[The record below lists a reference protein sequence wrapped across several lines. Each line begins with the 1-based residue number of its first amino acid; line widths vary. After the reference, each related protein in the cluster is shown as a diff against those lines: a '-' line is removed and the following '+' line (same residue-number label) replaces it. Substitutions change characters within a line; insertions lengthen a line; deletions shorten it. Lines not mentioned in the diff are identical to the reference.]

1 MIFYGITAALWIGW
15 MVLGWFLPGLLKLSG
30 QNDWPVR
37 LLFWLVGTV
46 IAGVAVYVKVMADRK
61 KKALALAGEQ
71 GAELDFVLA
80 EADKKLQAS
89 GGSLGTLPVVFVMG
103 ARGTAKTT
111 LVLNSGLEPELLAGL
126 VYQEGNQLVQT
137 RTANVWLAKGTV
149 FVEAAPTLLENDK
162 LWRAFAQR
170 FAPGGL
176 TAIQAGSKPAP
187 RSVLMFVGMEE
198 FYQSGAGEMMAAKAR
213 VLNQRLI
220 EMSKLLGSRLP
231 VYVVFTKADQMP
243 NFSNYVAYF
252 SNEEAAEVMGA
263 TVPIRDLTAGGVY
276 AEQAGRQFQDLLEE
290 LFRSLAERRVALQE
304 RDANQQGRPPVY
316 EFPREFRKLKQAAS
330 TFLVDLCRPSQLAV
344 SPFVRGFYFSGV
356 RPVLVSDAAGTQ
368 RRVPQWMFVTRFF
381 SEVLL
386 KDRAALGAASMSTKT
401 NSTRRLLLGTA
412 AALGIV
418 AATLF
423 TVSYFNNRSL
433 ATELAD
439 ASKALRTVQVAQGEV
454 PSLDSLNKLDRL
466 RGALERLR
474 GYEKEGA
481 PLRLRWGL
489 YTGDT
494 LLPTARRLYFESF
507 RNVMFGETQTAV
519 LDFMKRLP
527 PAPGPQDDYLMT
539 YNALK
544 AYLITTSNPEKST
557 KAFLTPELMKY
568 WRGMKEVDPQR
579 NALVAKQFDFYA
591 EELLASNPFSK
602 ENDALTVDRTRRFLK
617 QFSGEERLYNAI
629 VAEASRA
636 NPTISY
642 NKLYPNGAKAVRVD
656 KEVQGAFSKEG
667 FAWMQDALKNL
678 PKYFGGEAWVLG
690 EEVKM
695 SVNLSELEQRL
706 RARYYK
712 DFADQWKAYLK
723 SVTVLRYASLKDAAE
738 KLKMHSGNQSPLLAA
753 VYLASRHTS
762 VAEKTIA
769 EQFQPAQ
776 LLVAPGSEG
785 QLIGGENEPYMAG
798 LLQLQGSIEMI
809 SNMPASQAAQDP
821 SAAQSLTLAT
831 NAKMTARNVA
841 QKFRPDPVDR
851 VDGMVLKLMEDPIT
865 YVESFLRGLGPAE
878 LNGAGAGFCKEFTS
892 LISKYPF
899 NPNASAQATVAEFN
913 AIFAPQTGSLW
924 TFYDTKLKAM
934 LVNQGGEYRAVPTPA
949 MALTPAFVAA
959 FNRFAAVTA
968 TAYGMNPS
976 PNFKYSVKL
985 NAEMKR
991 EVRLAIDGQSAE
1003 FKNASSPAKQFVWNG
1018 QGVGVRTTI
1027 VGGGTVSF
1035 DGPLGVFQ
1043 WFNDAER
1050 WNQNSA
1056 TSHTVLWYQRSGTK
1070 IMTDDQGKPLS
1081 MTLDL
1086 EMPIPL
1092 FRKGYLAGLQ
1102 CTSNV
1107 ARAGN

>member
-1 MIFYGITAALWIGW
+1 MLFYGITALLWVGW
-15 MVLGWFLPGLLKLSG
+15 MVLGWFMPDWVSLKG
-30 QNDWPVR
+30 KDVWFVR
-37 LLFWLVGTV
+37 GLFWLIGTA
-46 IAGVAVYVKVMADRK
+46 IAAGVIFLKYTADKRK
-61 KKALALAGEQ
+61 RALALAGEQ

-80 EADKKLQAS
+80 EADKKLQAT
-89 GGSLGTLPVVFVMG
+89 GASLATMPVVFVMG
-103 ARGTAKTT
+103 ARGSAKTT
-111 LVLNSGLEPELLAGL
+111 LVTYSGIEPELMAGL

-137 RTANVWLAKGTV
+137 RTANVWLAKKTV

-162 LWRAFAQR
+162 LWNAFSQR
-170 FAPGGL
+170 FAPGGF
-176 TAIQAGSKPAP
+176 TAINANATPAP

-198 FYQSGAGEMMAAKAR
+198 FFQQGAGEMMTAKAR
-213 VLNQRLI
+213 ILNQRLI
-220 EMSKLLGSRLP
+220 EMSRTLGARLP
-231 VYVVFTKADQMP
+231 VYVIFTKADQMP
-243 NFSNYVAYF
+243 NFSNFVAYM
-252 SNEEAAEVMGA
+252 SNDEAAQVFGA
-263 TVPIRDLTAGGVY
+263 TVPIVDMQSTGVY
-276 AEQAGRQFQDLLEE
+276 AEQAGKRFSDLFEE
-290 LFRSLAERRVALQE
+290 LFRSLAERRVDMQE

-316 EFPREFRKLKQAAS
+316 EFPREFRKLRQAAT
-330 TFLVDLCRPSQLAV
+330 TFLVDLCRPSQLAI

-368 RRVPQWMFVTRFF
+368 RRVPQWMFITRFF

-386 KDRAALGAASMSTKT
+386 KDRAALGASSVSTKT
-401 NSTRRLLLGTA
+401 NSTRRLLLGA
-412 AALGIV
+412 AGALGLI
-418 AATLF
+418 ATTLF
-423 TVSYFNNRSL
+423 TVSFFNNKAL
-433 ATELAD
+433 ETELAD
-439 ASKALRTVQVAQGEV
+439 ASKALRGVQVAPGEV
-454 PSLDSLNKLDRL
+454 PPLDSLNKLDRL
-466 RGALERLR
+466 RGVLERLR
-474 GYEKEGA
+474 GYQKEGA
-481 PLRLRWGL
+481 PLMMRWGL

-494 LLPTARRLYFESF
+494 LLPTSRQLYFQSF

-527 PAPGPQDDYLMT
+527 PAPGPQDDYMTT

-544 AYLITTSNPEKST
+544 AYLITTSNPDKST
-557 KAFLTPELMKY
+557 KLFLTPVLMKY
-568 WRGMKEVDPQR
+568 WQGMKQVDPQR

-591 EELLASNPFSK
+591 EELKESNPFSR
-602 ENDALTVDRTRRFLK
+602 ENDALTVDRTRAFLK

-629 VAEASRA
+629 LAEANRA
-636 NPTISY
+636 NPPINY
-642 NKLYPNGAKAVRVD
+642 NKLYPDGAKAVRVD
-656 KEVQGAFSKEG
+656 KEVMGSFSKDG
-667 FAWMQDALKNL
+667 FGWMQNAFKNL

-695 SVNLSELEQRL
+695 SVNLAELEQRL
-706 RARYYK
+706 RTRYYK
-712 DFADQWKAYLK
+712 DYSDQWKAYLK
-723 SVTVLRYASLKDAAE
+723 SVSVLRYASLKDASE
-738 KLKMHSGNQSPLLAA
+738 KLKMHSSNQSPLLAA
-753 VYLASRHTS
+753 VYLASKHTE
-762 VAEKTIA
+762 VAEKSIS
-769 EQFQPAQ
+769 EQFQPTQ
-776 LLVAPGSEG
+776 LLVAPASAG
-785 QLIGGENEPYMAG
+785 QLIGGENQPYMGG

-809 SNMPASQAAQDP
+809 AGMPASQAAQDP
-821 SAAQSLTLAT
+821 AAAQSLNLAT
-831 NAKMTARNVA
+831 TAKMTARNVA
-841 QKFRPDPVDR
+841 QKFRPDPLDK
-851 VDGMVLKLMEDPIT
+851 VDGQVLKIMEDPIT
-865 YVESFLRGLGPAE
+865 YVETFLRSLGPAE
-878 LNGAGAGFCKEFTS
+878 LNGAGASFCKQFS
-892 LISKYPF
+892 DLISKYPF
-899 NPNASAQATVAEFN
+899 NPNAKNQATIMEFN
-913 AIFAPQTGSLW
+913 SIFAPQTGALW

-949 MALTPAFVAA
+949 MALTPTFVAA

-976 PNFKYSVKL
+976 PNFRYSVKL

-991 EVRLAIDGQSAE
+991 EVKLAIDGQSAE
-1003 FKNASSPAKQFVWNG
+1003 FKNAASPAKPFVWNG

-1081 MTLDL
+1081 MILDL

>member
-1 MIFYGITAALWIGW
+1 MLIYAIIAVLWIGW
-15 MVLGWFLPGLLKLSG
+15 MVLGWFMPGWISLAGK
-30 QNDWPVR
+30 NEWFIR
-37 LLFWLVGTV
+37 ILFWLIGTG
-46 IAGVAVYVKVMADRK
+46 IAAFAVYLKISADRK

-71 GAELDFVLA
+71 GAELDFVLSEA
-80 EADKKLQAS
+80 EKKLQA
-89 GGSLGTLPVVFVMG
+89 GGASLQTLPVVFVMG
-103 ARGTAKTT
+103 SRGAAKTT

-162 LWRAFAQR
+162 LWKAFAQR
-170 FAPGGL
+170 FAPGGW
-176 TAIQAGSKPAP
+176 TAIKTGSKPAP
-187 RSVLMFVGMEE
+187 RSVLMFVGIEE
-198 FYQSGAGEMMAAKAR
+198 FFQQGSGEMMSAKAR
-213 VLNQRLI
+213 ILNQRLI
-220 EMSKLLGSRLP
+220 EMAKMLGSRIP
-231 VYVVFTKADQMP
+231 VYVFFTKADQMP
-243 NFSNYVAYF
+243 NFPNYVAYF
-252 SNEEAAEVMGA
+252 SNDEAAQVFGA
-263 TVPIRDLTAGGVY
+263 TVPIRDLQAGGVY
-276 AEQAGRQFQDLLEE
+276 AEQAGRQFNELLEE
-290 LFRSLAERRVALQE
+290 LFRSLAERRVGLQE

-316 EFPREFRKLKQAAS
+316 EFPREFRKLKQAAT

-368 RRVPQWMFVTRFF
+368 RRVPQWLFITRFF

-386 KDRAALGAASMSTKT
+386 NDRAALGAASVSTKT
-401 NSTRRLLLGTA
+401 NSTRRLLLGVA
-412 AALGIV
+412 GALGLI
-418 AATLF
+418 ATTLF
-423 TVSYFNNRSL
+423 TVSYFNNRAL
-433 ATELAD
+433 ARELAE
-439 ASKALRTVQVAQGEV
+439 ASKALRSVQVAQGEV

-466 RGALERLR
+466 RTALETLR
-474 GYEKEGA
+474 SYQKEGA
-481 PLRLRWGL
+481 PLMMRWGL

-494 LLPTARRLYFESF
+494 LLPTSRRLYFESF

-527 PAPGPQDDYLMT
+527 PAPGPQDDYLNT

-544 AYLITTSNPEKST
+544 SYLITTSNPDKST
-557 KAFLTPELMKY
+557 RQFLTPELMKF
-568 WRGMKEVDPQR
+568 WKGTKEVDPQR
-579 NALVAKQFDFYA
+579 NALVARQFDFYA
-591 EELLASNPFSK
+591 EELKESNPFSK
-602 ENDALTVDRTRRFLK
+602 ENDALTIDRTRRFLK

-629 VAEASRA
+629 LAEASRA
-636 NPTISY
+636 NPSINY
-642 NKLYPNGAKAVRVD
+642 NKLYPNGARAVRVD

-667 FAWMQDALKNL
+667 FTWMQDALKNL

-695 SVNLSELEQRL
+695 SVNLTELEQRL
-706 RARYYK
+706 RERYYK

-723 SVTVLRYASLKDAAE
+723 SVTVLRYASLKDASE
-738 KLKMHSGNQSPLLAA
+738 KLKLHSGNQSPLLAA
-753 VYLASRHTS
+753 LYLASRHTS
-762 VAEKTIA
+762 VAEKSIA
-769 EQFQPAQ
+769 EQFQPTQ

-785 QLIGGENEPYMAG
+785 QLIGGENEPYMGG

-809 SNMPASQAAQDP
+809 ANMPASQAAQDP
-821 SAAQSLTLAT
+821 AAAQSLNLAT
-831 NAKMTARNVA
+831 TAKMTARNVA
-841 QKFRPDPVDR
+841 QKFRPDPTDR
-851 VDGMVLKLMEDPIT
+851 IDGQVLKIMEDPIT
-865 YVESFLRGLGPAE
+865 YVENFLRSLGPAE
-878 LNGAGAGFCKEFTS
+878 LNGAGAGFCKDFTQ

-899 NPNASAQATVAEFN
+899 NPNGKAQATIAEFN
-913 AIFAPQTGSLW
+913 AVFAPQTGSLW
-924 TFYDTKLKAM
+924 TFYETKLKAM
-934 LVNQGGEYRAVPTPA
+934 LVNQGGEYRAVPTPS
-949 MALTPAFVAA
+949 MALTPGFVAS
-959 FNRFAAVTA
+959 FNRFAAVTS

-976 PNFKYSVKL
+976 PNFRYSVKL
-985 NAEMKR
+985 NPEMKR
-991 EVRLAIDGQSAE
+991 EVRLSIDGQSGE

-1081 MTLDL
+1081 MILDL
-1086 EMPIPL
+1086 DMPIPL